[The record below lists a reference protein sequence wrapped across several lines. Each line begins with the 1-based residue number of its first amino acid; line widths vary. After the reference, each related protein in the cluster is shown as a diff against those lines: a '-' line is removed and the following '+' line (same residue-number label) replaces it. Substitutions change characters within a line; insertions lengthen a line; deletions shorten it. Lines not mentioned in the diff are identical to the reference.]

1 MITQSIPRKFRD
13 NLSNTGSQDSPLNSL
28 GTRRRSSIRPA
39 VAGDVT
45 EVMAKRVAR
54 PPDARQQQSI
64 AKISHS
70 VLALRQSEPQVAA
83 ARIPARFQ
91 LTETVT
97 SSYSVRT
104 RWNIRAS
111 DGTAI
116 FSGNPPLTG
125 EMKLTRELALQLG
138 KPMLHLCVTQG
149 IVEAA
154 RQLRSFVESHGI
166 VTLNVA
172 GPRASGEPDTGLFVK
187 CVFDRAF
194 KQFIA

>member
-1 MITQSIPRKFRD
+1 
-13 NLSNTGSQDSPLNSL
+13 
-28 GTRRRSSIRPA
+28 
-39 VAGDVT
+39 
-45 EVMAKRVAR
+45 MAKRVAR

-91 LTETVT
+91 LTETVS

-125 EMKLTRELALQLG
+125 ETKLTRELALQLG

-172 GPRASGEPDTGLFVK
+172 GPRASGEPDTGIFVK
-187 CVFDRAF
+187 FVFDRAF